1 MDMPETVKQMRD
13 AGAKMENGNTLNETG
28 VELAYQ
34 TQLDA
39 GNFMIQRCGDCARH
53 VFYPRELCP
62 HCGSAAL
69 RWVAPAGTGTVH
81 AVTTVR
87 RKPDAGGDYNVS
99 LIDLDEGVRMMS
111 RVEGSGAVNIGDRV
125 RARVRVTEG
134 KGLVVFDR
142 AAGEGERT

>member
-1 MDMPETVKQMRD
+1 
-13 AGAKMENGNTLNETG
+13 MENGNIVNEAG

-34 TQLDA
+34 KQLDA

-53 VFYPRELCP
+53 VFFPRELCP
-62 HCGSAAL
+62 HCGSASL
-69 RWVAPAGTGTVH
+69 QWVAPAGTGNVH

-111 RVEGSGAVNIGDRV
+111 RVEGTGDVRIGDRV
-125 RARVRVTEG
+125 RATVRVTDG
-134 KGLVVFDR
+134 KGLVVFEP
-142 AAGEGERT
+142 AANEGERA

>member
-1 MDMPETVKQMRD
+1 
-13 AGAKMENGNTLNETG
+13 MENANAVNETG

-34 TQLDA
+34 RQLDA
-39 GNFMIQRCGDCARH
+39 GNFLIQRCGDCARH

-69 RWVAPAGTGTVH
+69 QWIAPAGTGTVH

-111 RVEGSGAVNIGDRV
+111 RVEKAGAVSIGDRV
-125 RARVRVTEG
+125 RASVRVTDG
-134 KGLVVFDR
+134 KGLVVFAPADR
-142 AAGEGERT
+142 EGERA